1 MTCQQ
6 NQQHSDNLID
16 TSVYTIDSSIYLH
29 IGLDSS
35 DLFWPKIVFGNSTEQ
50 IEVNIQFLQRLYAIY
65 PYFASLTESLD
76 GMVILQDEYTTVR
89 VLQAYSMK
97 IYMLIEKQIFLEHA
111 TGTKCPNMKIEI
123 WMTVESTRRLY
134 ELKNI
139 IFDNIYRKLI
149 LTRPCVVQ
157 EIKTLLKHV
166 VNNIDD
172 TKTTI
177 DMPTSKINGF
187 MMYFHEV
194 INTEYM
200 KKCMDFVSSVIFV
213 KNSPRIKV
221 IFFLQS
227 FKKSNF

>member
-1 MTCQQ
+1 M
-6 NQQHSDNLID
+6 
-16 TSVYTIDSSIYLH
+16 
-29 IGLDSS
+29 
-35 DLFWPKIVFGNSTEQ
+35 
-50 IEVNIQFLQRLYAIY
+50 
-65 PYFASLTESLD
+65 
-76 GMVILQDEYTTVR
+76 
-89 VLQAYSMK
+89 
-97 IYMLIEKQIFLEHA
+97 
-111 TGTKCPNMKIEI
+111 
-123 WMTVESTRRLY
+123 
-134 ELKNI
+134 KNI

-187 MMYFHEV
+187 MMYFHEI

-200 KKCMDFVSSVIFV
+200 KKCMDFASSVIFV

-221 IFFLQS
+221 IFFLQ
-227 FKKSNF
+227 